1 VCVFFPLL
9 LLLGAAVWALPV
21 PTPVALGWNAA
32 LLVGLLVLVQR
43 MRQAPTAVEG
53 MAEAD
58 LAGLPC
64 PACGSTRTTAWKTGA
79 TVLGLK
85 CDACERRTP
94 GRPS

>member
-1 VCVFFPLL
+1 MCVFFPLL

-21 PTPVALGWNAA
+21 SAAMALGWNALLLLA
-32 LLVGLLVLVQR
+32 LAVLLQR
-43 MRQAPTAVEG
+43 MRQAPTAVQG

-94 GRPS
+94 GRPG

>member
-32 LLVGLLVLVQR
+32 LLFGLGVLIQR
-43 MRQAPTAVEG
+43 MRQPPSAVQGLGER
-53 MAEAD
+53 D
-58 LAGLPC
+58 LAGLAC
-64 PACGSTRTTAWKTGA
+64 PACGSTQTSAWKSGA

-85 CDACERRTP
+85 CDACDRRTP
-94 GRPS
+94 GRPT